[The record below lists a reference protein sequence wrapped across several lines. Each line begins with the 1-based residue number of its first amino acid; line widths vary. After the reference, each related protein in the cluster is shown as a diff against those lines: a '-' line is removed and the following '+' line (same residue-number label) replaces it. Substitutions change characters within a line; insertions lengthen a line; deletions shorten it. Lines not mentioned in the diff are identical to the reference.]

1 MKSCVST
8 WGKGALLFLL
18 LAGGL
23 WLGAVWA
30 AEPGETSQIV
40 YDTMLSRGITYI
52 KTHYTRATWDDL
64 MRWVNFFILAG
75 LIFKYARTPMANF
88 LQGRK
93 AETARAI
100 GRMEEKKREAEAKLR
115 DGQAQLQN
123 SRDRLERIKERI
135 IAEGERRKAQMI
147 ADAKRESRIM
157 LEAAKIRI
165 EHQISDACQIIRAEM
180 IETAADKALS
190 KLPGMMT
197 EKDHQRMVDLWME
210 EATQ

>member
-1 MKSCVST
+1 MKSCVSI
-8 WGKGALLFLL
+8 WGKGALLFLI

-30 AEPGETSQIV
+30 AEPGETPTLV
-40 YDTMLSRGITYI
+40 YDTTLSRWITYI

-75 LIFKYARTPMANF
+75 IIYKYARTPMANF
-88 LQGRK
+88 LQGKK

-100 GRMEEKKREAEAKLR
+100 GRMEEKKRQAEAKLR

-123 SRDRLERIKERI
+123 SNDRLERIKERI
-135 IAEGERRKAQMI
+135 ISEGERRKAQMI

-157 LEAAKIRI
+157 LEATKIRI
-165 EHQISDACQIIRAEM
+165 DHQIRDAYQIIRAEL
-180 IETAADKALS
+180 IEAAADKALA
-190 KLPGMMT
+190 KLPKMMT

-210 EATQ
+210 EAKQ